1 MSDSLSDS
9 LSPSYAGYGTNSQ
22 SQVDSARSL
31 YALAVAP
38 QSAMQSAAQSEENMA
53 PQLSNY
59 PVEEASLVPDRTVA
73 EVAIRRLSKEM
84 EHAKEELHELEKN
97 LAHEMLTPSVR
108 AWLLPLM
115 AVGLVLSL
123 YGSIA
128 SSNTAELGATGL
140 MLLWSLAAFWF
151 IYTRERKVEAT
162 AEANRAELE
171 IWSSR
176 ITELEQ
182 SLAYHLQIVDTANK

>member
-9 LSPSYAGYGTNSQ
+9 LSSYAGYGTNSQ

-31 YALAVAP
+31 YSLAVAP
-38 QSAMQSAAQSEENMA
+38 QSAMQSVAQSEENMA

-97 LAHEMLTPSVR
+97 LTHEMLTPSVR

-151 IYTRERKVEAT
+151 VYTRERKVEAT

-182 SLAYHLQIVDTANK
+182 ALAYHLQMVDTANK